1 MVKTIETN
9 SRVKRTYPEAFKRE
23 SVEYLI
29 RSGKSCLA
37 VARELGI
44 SDVTLAGWRR
54 RFAGDPTIKA
64 PDPEE
69 LTAEDMRRE
78 LKRLRQDNEYLKR
91 QREILKKAMSI
102 LSEEPEGRMR

>member
-1 MVKTIETN
+1 VKSNEPKSN
-9 SRVKRTYPEAFKRE
+9 HKRPYPEAFKRE

-29 RSGKSCLA
+29 QSGKSCLQ
-37 VARELGI
+37 VTNELGI

-54 RFAGDPTIKA
+54 KYAGDPTIKA
-64 PDPEE
+64 PDPEQLNPE
-69 LTAEDMRRE
+69 EMRRE

-102 LSEEPEGRMR
+102 LSEEPEGGMR

>member
-1 MVKTIETN
+1 MKAIEGKSN
-9 SRVKRTYPEAFKRE
+9 HKRPYPEAFKRE

-29 RSGKSCLA
+29 QSGKSCLA
-37 VARELGI
+37 VANELGI

-54 RFAGDPTIKA
+54 RFAGDPTIKV

-69 LTAEDMRRE
+69 LTPEEMRRE

>member
-1 MVKTIETN
+1 MKSIE
-9 SRVKRTYPEAFKRE
+9 RKRNHRRPYPEEFKRE

-29 RSGKSCLA
+29 QSGKSCFQ
-37 VARELGI
+37 VANELGI

-54 RFAGDPTIKA
+54 RLAGDPTLKA
-64 PDPEE
+64 PDPEQLSPE
-69 LTAEDMRRE
+69 EMMRE

-102 LSEEPEGRMR
+102 LSEEPEGGMR

>member
-1 MVKTIETN
+1 MKETERKHN
-9 SRVKRTYPEAFKRE
+9 HKRAYAEAFKRE

-29 RSGKSCLA
+29 QSGKSCLQ
-37 VARELGI
+37 VATELGI

-54 RFAGDPTIKA
+54 KFAGDPTIKA
-64 PDPEE
+64 PDPEQLSPE
-69 LTAEDMRRE
+69 EMRRE

-102 LSEEPEGRMR
+102 LSEEPEGGVR